1 MITRL
6 GMAPRLDGMTYEQF
20 QHHWRTAHADAAGK
34 IPNLKRYV
42 QNHAVLRDGAPIFG
56 FPGFDAC
63 SELDFESVDAMEEGF
78 ASTEYMTNVKKDER
92 SFVEKSRFSSIVGD
106 RLVLTDGL
114 RASGG
119 VKLMQFHRS
128 HPRSNAAELR
138 KVLESFSS
146 ANLLSAG
153 IVRREILL
161 PIELNLTT
169 LDRPASDAVDSCWFK
184 TEQDALS
191 FVKSGLFDRQCWE
204 LSGIT
209 FGGSRHLATEV
220 DVVLPK

>member
-6 GMAPRLDGMTYEQF
+6 GMAPRLEGMTYEQF

-63 SELDFESVDAMEEGF
+63 SELDFESIDAMEEGF

-106 RLVLTDGL
+106 RLVLID
-114 RASGG
+114 AVSS
-119 VKLMQFHRS
+119 QPS
-128 HPRSNAAELR
+128 A
-138 KVLESFSS
+138 LECSRTQE
-146 ANLLSAG
+146 SAG
-153 IVRREILL
+153 IVFFCESVIGWHC
-161 PIELNLTT
+161 
-169 LDRPASDAVDSCWFK
+169 SS
-184 TEQDALS
+184 
-191 FVKSGLFDRQCWE
+191 
-204 LSGIT
+204 
-209 FGGSRHLATEV
+209 
-220 DVVLPK
+220 